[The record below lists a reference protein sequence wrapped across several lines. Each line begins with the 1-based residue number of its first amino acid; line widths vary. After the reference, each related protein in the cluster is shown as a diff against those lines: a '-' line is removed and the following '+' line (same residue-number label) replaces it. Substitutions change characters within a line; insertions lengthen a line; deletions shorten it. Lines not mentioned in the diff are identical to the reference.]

1 MARFREEG
9 WLGEEGC
16 AGPAKKQAGPGA
28 CLGGQKEAHTWSGR
42 SGAGLDLRQAR
53 PACASEAEE
62 RCGQRMWARR
72 SSPSRQ
78 RRRHPRLLDRKKS
91 SGSVGLGE
99 AEGDG
104 RRGFGGDRLELAG
117 SSMTNG
123 RWPWRLRCEE
133 KHREADM
140 RERERW
146 EKGGKR
152 RGDGV
157 LD

>member
-1 MARFREEG
+1 MHWLNRKKTFGEKKRDSGRICLAQIAIKKKEALGRPHPWALARFREEG

-53 PACASEAEE
+53 PARASEAGE
-62 RCGQRMWARR
+62 RCGQRMWARH

-91 SGSVGLGE
+91 SAAWDLQVGARADKGL
-99 AEGDG
+99 
-104 RRGFGGDRLELAG
+104 RRR
-117 SSMTNG
+117 
-123 RWPWRLRCEE
+123 
-133 KHREADM
+133 
-140 RERERW
+140 
-146 EKGGKR
+146 
-152 RGDGV
+152 
-157 LD
+157 